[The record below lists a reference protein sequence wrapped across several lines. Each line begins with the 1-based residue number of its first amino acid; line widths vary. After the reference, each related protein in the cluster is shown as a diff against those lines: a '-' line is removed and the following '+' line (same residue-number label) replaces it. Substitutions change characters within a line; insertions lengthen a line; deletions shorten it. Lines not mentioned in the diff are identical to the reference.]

1 MKIFLFVIVILL
13 QGVAFGAQAIDE
25 KQLGEMMLTSKVT
38 VTNPYL
44 DTCNTKSECGR
55 VFKLHHPGIDYR
67 ARTPQT
73 VLSPVEGV
81 IVHSIFRG
89 DKFLPQK
96 DRYGTIVIKVDGLE
110 NAFFMVAHM
119 SKSFVAVGDTVQPGC
134 KIGLT
139 GKKGTIHPHLHVE
152 YRVGEAA
159 AQKLTSYAK
168 AVSEIKRR
176 GNRSP
181 TDAVAAYMP
190 RNVPTECSQKP

>member
-1 MKIFLFVIVILL
+1 MKISLFVFLILL
-13 QGVAFGAQAIDE
+13 QGVAFKAQAINE
-25 KQLGEMMLTSKVT
+25 KQLGEMMLTTKIT

-55 VFKLHHPGIDYR
+55 VFRLHHPGIDYR
-67 ARTPQT
+67 ARTPQI

-81 IVHSIFRG
+81 IVHSMFRG
-89 DKFLPQK
+89 EKFLPQK
-96 DRYGTIVIKVDGLE
+96 DRYRTIVIKVAGAE

-119 SKSFVAVGDTVQPGC
+119 SKIFVKVGDNVQPGC

-152 YRVGEAA
+152 YRTGEAA
-159 AQKLTSYAK
+159 VQKLTSYAK
-168 AVSEIKRR
+168 AVAEIKRR

-181 TDAVAAYMP
+181 TDAVTAYVP
-190 RNVPTECSQKP
+190 REMPTECSP